1 MSSNATAANRLNFW
15 NTRYWD
21 PCESCFYRYIL
32 VLTGEYISIQQTSSL
47 SPLMSYWC
55 TISVLD
61 ARAYSSSNSTM
72 NALCMHTFRWHVV
85 PESVVCS
92 SRSKLM
98 SILDAWSLF
107 CDSHCCV
114 YVVKKDSLQMFV
126 YLSMVSWGI
135 YKAYVDDVLWSK
147 TMEDNC
153 LHTQKWLSSVRLF
166 FSFLLVCIISLI
178 FYNRSNLFWFSS
190 ICLLLVLFLTIQH

>member
-1 MSSNATAANRLNFW
+1 
-15 NTRYWD
+15 
-21 PCESCFYRYIL
+21 
-32 VLTGEYISIQQTSSL
+32 
-47 SPLMSYWC
+47 
-55 TISVLD
+55 
-61 ARAYSSSNSTM
+61 
-72 NALCMHTFRWHVV
+72 MHTFRWHVV

-153 LHTQKWLSSVRLF
+153 LHTQNDYLCSSVLF
-166 FSFLLVCIISLI
+166 FLTCMHNQPCLLQSIQSFLVFQYLSFAGLVSHYTTLKWMEYIIKTDLPLDGTPIKIIIISYRLRVFQDI
-178 FYNRSNLFWFSS
+178 YSTWFDYMCSDCIDRLSMYLLGHFLDSLNDS
-190 ICLLLVLFLTIQH
+190 IPVWRF